1 MKNKNII
8 EQMTLEEKAGLLS
21 GANFWNTK
29 EVSRLDIP
37 SIMITDGPHGLRK
50 QGGKADH
57 LGLNKSIP
65 ATCFPTAATLANSW
79 DSALLE
85 KMGTLLGAEAAA
97 EDVNAICGPGLNIK
111 RNPLCGRNFEY
122 FSEDPYLAGKLA
134 ASMVRG
140 IQSNGVAACPKHF
153 AVNSQE
159 TRRMVINEV
168 VDERALREIY
178 LEGFRIV
185 VEESK
190 PKTIMTSYNQINGT
204 FANENQ
210 HLMQDILYG
219 EWGFDG
225 VAVTDWGGE
234 NDRVKGLLAGNQLEM
249 PSSAGQT
256 DREIVAAVREG
267 VLDESV
273 VDESVD
279 AILNLIN
286 ETMPHMGK
294 GRHFDYEEHHK
305 AAREAASQS
314 IVLLKNEDNILPL
327 KPKSSIAIIG
337 DFAENPRYQ
346 GAGSSLINPTRIENS
361 LDVLTEEDFDIIG
374 YEPGFD
380 RYKKSRKNKFD
391 RAVELAKKADT
402 VLLFLG
408 LNESLEAECIDRPH
422 MNLPEQQLALLEAVR
437 SVAKKIVVVLFG
449 GAPIEM
455 PWASGVDSILHTYLG
470 GQAGGGAIAD
480 VITGRVNPSGKLA
493 ESYPICYEDCP
504 SAPWFPGEQLSAE
517 HRESI
522 FIGYRYYDTANIEVQ
537 WPFGYGLSYTTF
549 EYSDISFDKDT
560 VSFNIKNI
568 GKVAGA
574 EIAEVYISKKDSKIF
589 RAEKELKGFA
599 KVFLQ
604 PEETQS
610 VTVSLDEHTFK
621 YYHTGQNAWVEESG
635 DYDIMVGASSRD
647 IRLSCQTSRQNDS
660 EITSPYGRE
669 DLSTYLSADVHNVS
683 ESEFELLLGTK
694 IPRHTWD
701 KEAPLGYND
710 TIGQGQYKKGFAR
723 FLYNLVRLAHKYF
736 TLTGNVI
743 WSNNVYFAIHLPYRQ
758 LARMTGGIIDMPMLD
773 GILVMVNGQFW
784 KGLRQMMKARKVKR
798 KLSQ

>member
-1 MKNKNII
+1 MKNKYII

-29 EVSRLDIP
+29 AIPRLNIP
-37 SIMITDGPHGLRK
+37 SMMITDGPHGLRK

-79 DSALLE
+79 DIALLE
-85 KMGTLLGAEAAA
+85 KIGTLLGAEAAA

-122 FSEDPYLAGKLA
+122 FSEDPYLTGKLA
-134 ASMVRG
+134 ASMIRG
-140 IQSNGVAACPKHF
+140 IQSNGVAACPKHY

-178 LEGFRIV
+178 LEGFRMAV
-185 VEESK
+185 QEGK
-190 PKTIMTSYNQINGT
+190 AKTIMTSYNRVNGT

-210 HLMQDILYG
+210 HIMQEILYA

-234 NDRVKGLLAGNQLEM
+234 NDRVQGLLAGNQLEM

-256 DREIVAAVREG
+256 DREIIAAVQAG
-267 VLDESV
+267 VINESL

-279 AILNLIN
+279 DILNLLYD
-286 ETMPHMGK
+286 TMPHMGK
-294 GRHFDYEEHHK
+294 GCQFTYEEHHQ

-314 IVLLKNEDNILPL
+314 IVLLKNEENILPL

-337 DFAENPRYQ
+337 DFAETPRYQ
-346 GAGSSLINPTRIENS
+346 GAGSSLINPTRLESSLEALTREN
-361 LDVLTEEDFDIIG
+361 LDIIG
-374 YEPGFD
+374 YESGFK
-380 RYKKSRKNKFD
+380 RYKGNSKSKLNS
-391 RAVELAKKADT
+391 AVRLAEKAEI
-402 VLLFLG
+402 VLLFIG
-408 LNESLEAECIDRPH
+408 LDETLEAECIDRPH
-422 MNLPEQQLALLEAVR
+422 MNLPKQQLALLEAVGP
-437 SVAKKIVVVLFG
+437 VAKKLVVILFG

-455 PWASGVDSILHTYLG
+455 PWANMADAILHTYLG
-470 GQAGGGAIAD
+470 GQAGGGAVAD

-493 ESYPICYEDCP
+493 ESYPICYDDCP
-504 SAPWFPGEQLSAE
+504 SATWFPGEQLSAE

-522 FIGYRYYDTANIEVQ
+522 FVGYRYYDTANVQVQ

-549 EYSDISFDKDT
+549 EYSDISFDEDT
-560 VSFNIKNI
+560 VSFKIKNT
-568 GKVAGA
+568 GSVAGA
-574 EIAEVYISKKDSKIF
+574 EIAQVYICKKDSEIF
-589 RAEKELKGFA
+589 RPQKELKGFA

-604 PEETQS
+604 AGEEQLITIH
-610 VTVSLDEHTFK
+610 LDNNAFE
-621 YYHTGQNAWVEESG
+621 YYHTGENAWVEEAG
-635 DYDIMVGASSRD
+635 DYSILVGASSRD
-647 IRLSCQTSRQNDS
+647 IRLSCQTSRKNDS
-660 EITSPYGRE
+660 IIQSPYSKE
-669 DLSTYLSADVHNVS
+669 DFPTYFSAEVHNIS
-683 ESEFELLLGTK
+683 KKEFECLLGAK
-694 IPRHTWD
+694 IPPHNWD

-723 FLYNLVRLAHKYF
+723 FLYNVVRLAHKYF
-736 TLTGNVI
+736 SLTGNVI
-743 WSNNVYFAIHLPYRQ
+743 WSNNVYFAMHLPYRQ
-758 LARMTGGIIDMPMLD
+758 LARMTGGIIDIPMLD

-784 KGLRQMMKARKVKR
+784 KGLRQVHKARKVK
-798 KLSQ
+798 KELSH